1 MPRISGPEMR
11 PDLIGTGS
19 ARDRHGIGTGSA
31 RDRHGIGTGSARDRH
46 GIGTGSSGRD
56 WLAGSVA
63 SGPMVRSEMPKGR

>member
-1 MPRISGPEMR
+1 MLVRGSENRDEVGSVQFSPGLVRSVKRDNAENQRARIAPG
-11 PDLIGTGS
+11 L
-19 ARDRHGIGTGSA
+19 
-31 RDRHGIGTGSARDRH
+31 DRH

>member
-1 MPRISGPEMR
+1 MLVRGSENRDEVGSVQFSPVRSLKRDNAENQRARIAPG
-11 PDLIGTGS
+11 L
-19 ARDRHGIGTGSA
+19 
-31 RDRHGIGTGSARDRH
+31 DRH